1 MNPSASTP
9 IGVEFFMSYVAARLL
24 VPAALL
30 AAIGSGVFVL
40 GLSETRHT
48 TAGDGFGGAAR
59 TKCWPAMATDGARR
73 ETVSPT
79 RSFAFDAERERQTRR
94 KSPCI

>member
-1 MNPSASTP
+1 MNPSTSTP

-30 AAIGSGVFVL
+30 AAVGSGVSVL

-48 TAGDGFGGAAR
+48 TAGDGFGWSS
-59 TKCWPAMATDGARR
+59 THQVLVYDGYGWSAPRDGIAH
-73 ETVSPT
+73 P
-79 RSFAFDAERERQTRR
+79 
-94 KSPCI
+94 

>member
-1 MNPSASTP
+1 MNPPASTP
-9 IGVEFFMSYVAARLL
+9 IGVEFFMSYVTARLL

-48 TAGDGFGGAAR
+48 TAGDGFGWSSTHQVLAG
-59 TKCWPAMATDGARR
+59 DGYGWSAPRDGIAH
-73 ETVSPT
+73 P
-79 RSFAFDAERERQTRR
+79 
-94 KSPCI
+94 